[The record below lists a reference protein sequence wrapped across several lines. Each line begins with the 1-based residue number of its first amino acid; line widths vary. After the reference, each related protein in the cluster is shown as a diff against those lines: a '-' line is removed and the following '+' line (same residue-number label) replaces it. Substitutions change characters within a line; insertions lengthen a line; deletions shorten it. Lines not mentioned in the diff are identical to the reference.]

1 MLSIAN
7 IMLMRRGDSVLR
19 RTKESE
25 SDDSRRNDSNNVK
38 PLEDELPGED
48 KEDKA
53 SDGQGKGRGV
63 DNAAGGGV
71 REDDTL
77 RDEHNQDRN
86 SNDGRRSVGGVE
98 KPVLHDGSAGPGGT

>member
-1 MLSIAN
+1 MTVEEMTQITLN
-7 IMLMRRGDSVLR
+7 HWKM
-19 RTKESE
+19 
-25 SDDSRRNDSNNVK
+25 NY
-38 PLEDELPGED
+38 PGED

-98 KPVLHDGSAGPGGT
+98 KPVHHLTSAGPGGT